1 MKRGWLLVI
10 CLLLTAGQAVA
21 ARVELRDGSVIVGEI
36 VANQGGNYTIR
47 TGWGQ
52 TLTVS
57 AATVVRVTETSTAA
71 PNPAPAPAPS
81 GTATSLRFAGS
92 NTIGDKLMPALVQ
105 DYIKSKGATNSS
117 RTVTGV
123 DEAVINIRPAVSGLP
138 VQIPISSKGSKTAFE
153 ALNAGAAEIGM
164 SSRPIS
170 AAELGSLAAKGDMT
184 APESEHVLALDG
196 VAVIVNPAN
205 PVASLSK
212 QTLGRIFKGEIKD
225 WSAVGGRAGPITVYA
240 RDDRSGTFDTF
251 KHLVLGK
258 DDHLP
263 ESVRRFESSE
273 ELSGLVAREPGAIG
287 FVGFAYVGQS
297 RPVPIAECRLTYS
310 ATPFSVKT
318 EEYPLSR
325 RLFLYTPGQHSA
337 LVADFIAYTRGA
349 PAQAL
354 VAETGFI
361 DLGITPDIQKTQDA
375 RRLAATSNVGRWA
388 TVQDFLATTDGAT
401 RLSVTFR
408 FRRGQA
414 ILDNRALADI
424 ARLKAY
430 LDSSEGRSRNVMLLG
445 FSDSDGN
452 YDANLNLSRLRAQ
465 SIADKL
471 APLSIQVKGYGS
483 EAPVSCNDNSDG
495 KENNRHVEVW
505 IR

>member
-1 MKRGWLLVI
+1 MKRGWLLAI
-10 CLLLTAGQAVA
+10 SLLLTVGPAFA
-21 ARVELRDGSVIVGEI
+21 ARVELRDGSVIVGDI
-36 VANQGGNYTIR
+36 IANQGGNYTIR
-47 TGWGQ
+47 MGSGQ

-57 AATVVRVTETSTAA
+57 AATVLRVTETPAAA
-71 PNPAPAPAPS
+71 PNPTPRAPAPS
-81 GTATSLRFAGS
+81 GAATSLRFAGS
-92 NTIGDKLMPALVQ
+92 NTIGDKLMPALVL
-105 DYIKSKGATNSS
+105 DYLKGKGATNAS

-123 DEAVINIRPAVSGLP
+123 DEAVIDVRPPVSGLP
-138 VQIPISSKGSKTAFE
+138 PQIPISSKGSKTAFE
-153 ALNAGAAEIGM
+153 ALNANTAEIGM

-170 AAELGSLAAKGDMT
+170 AAELGDLAAKGDMT

-196 VAVIVNPAN
+196 VAVIVNPGN
-205 PVASLSK
+205 SVASLSK
-212 QTLGRIFKGEIKD
+212 PTLARIYKGEIKD
-225 WSAVGGRAGPITVYA
+225 WSDVGGRPGPITVYA

-258 DDHLP
+258 DKLP
-263 ESVRRFESSE
+263 DSVRRFESSE
-273 ELSGLVAREPGAIG
+273 ELSGLVARDPGAIG
-287 FVGFAYVGQS
+287 FVGFAYIGQS
-297 RPVPIAECRLTYS
+297 RPVPIAECRLTYA

-325 RLFLYTPGQHSA
+325 RLFLYTAGQHAA
-337 LVADFIAYTRGA
+337 LVSDFLSYTGGA

-354 VAETGFI
+354 VAQTGFI
-361 DLGITPDIQKTQDA
+361 DLGIMPDIQKTQDA

-430 LDSSEGRSRNVMLLG
+430 LESPEGRNRKVMLLG

-465 SIADKL
+465 SIADKF
-471 APLSIQVKGYGS
+471 APLPIQVKGYGS